1 MEINTHIGFDC
12 FTYFRRELQIFKG
25 KKAYL
30 GNMNVID
37 AIRTRRSVRKF
48 KKKDVPMEIIKEI
61 IELGNLAPSAGNLQA
76 RDFIIVR
83 EQKIKE
89 QLAKAAWGQYFIAE
103 APIALVVCSNLE
115 RIAPYGLRG
124 KNLYCIQ
131 DASAAVQNIL
141 LTVHS
146 KGLSSCWI
154 GAFSEKDVAAIL
166 SLPNYIRPVA
176 IIPIGYADETA
187 NEPPHIS
194 IEELIHYEQW

>member
-1 MEINTHIGFDC
+1 MD
-12 FTYFRRELQIFKG
+12 
-25 KKAYL
+25 
-30 GNMNVID
+30 VID

-48 KKKDVPMEIIKEI
+48 KKKAVPMEIIQEI

-76 RDFIIVR
+76 RDFIVVR

-89 QLAKAAWGQYFIAE
+89 RLAGAAWGQHFIAE
-103 APIALVVCSNLE
+103 ASIVLVVCSNLE

-141 LTVHS
+141 LAVHS

-154 GAFSEKDVAAIL
+154 GAFSEKDAADVL
-166 SLPNYIRPVA
+166 SLPNHIRPVA
-176 IIPIGYADETA
+176 IIPIGYADERA
-187 NEPPHIS
+187 DEPPHIPV
-194 IEELIHYEQW
+194 EKLIHYERW